1 MQIIPLHLAVEGM
14 VLAREVCRN
23 NNLPSVPVCGKYVI
37 LTTDLIR
44 RFELMGV
51 KSIYVKERQAVQEGD
66 LTLEAML
73 EDLDCR
79 FEKVSMDPLMMKV
92 HAIYGAL
99 IKRSMGDDSGR

>member
-23 NNLPSVPVCGKYVI
+23 NNSPSVPVCGKNI
-37 LTTDLIR
+37 MLTTELIR

-51 KSIYVKERQAVQEGD
+51 KSLYVKERQVVQEGN
-66 LTLEAML
+66 LTLEAK
-73 EDLDCR
+73 LDGLDYR

-92 HAIYGAL
+92 HSIYGAL
-99 IKRSMGDDSGR
+99 IRRSMEDDCGR